1 MARVGFLGTGAIA
14 AAMVRGLASDGHDIR
29 VSERNATIAA
39 QLARDVDGV
48 SICPNDQV
56 VAQSDIVILCLMP
69 DVAQS
74 VLPTLPFRA
83 DHKVIS
89 AMADVSFDQITAL
102 CAPAQDVS
110 LTIPLPSIEQG
121 GSPLPVYP
129 DTGAARDLFGK
140 RNRVIGATS
149 EAGLSAFLGAC
160 ATSLPLLELVAT
172 TRDWLARESGDAE
185 MAETYMT
192 ALFASY
198 FNDMLA
204 SGNGR
209 LDATTQALSTPGG
222 FNATLRNAMRDHGT
236 PAQLTA
242 ELDGLKPRLG
252 LSGK

>member
-14 AAMVRGLASDGHDIR
+14 AAMVRGLAGDGHDIR
-29 VSERNATIAA
+29 VSERNANVSA

-48 SICPNDQV
+48 TVCPNDQV

-110 LTIPLPSIEQG
+110 LTIPLPSIKQG

-129 DTGAARDLFGK
+129 DTGAARDLFGA
-140 RNRVIGATS
+140 RNRVIAATS
-149 EAGLSAFLGAC
+149 EAGLRALLGAC
-160 ATSLPLLELVAT
+160 ATSLPLLELVAAT
-172 TRDWLARESGDAE
+172 SDWLARESGDAD
-185 MAETYMT
+185 MAETYM
-192 ALFASY
+192 ASLFASY

-204 SGNGR
+204 SGTGR
-209 LDATTQALSTPGG
+209 LHATTQALSTPGG
-222 FNATLRNAMRDHGT
+222 FNATLRDAMRDHGT
-236 PAQLTA
+236 PAQLSA
-242 ELDGLKPRLG
+242 ALDDLKPRLG
-252 LSGK
+252 IIGK